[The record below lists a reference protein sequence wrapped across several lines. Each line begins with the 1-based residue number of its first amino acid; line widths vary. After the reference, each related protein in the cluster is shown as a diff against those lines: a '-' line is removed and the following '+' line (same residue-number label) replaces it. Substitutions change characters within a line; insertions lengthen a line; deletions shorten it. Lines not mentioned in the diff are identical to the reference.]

1 MKYLRLFKTLFL
13 INLITFGGGYT
24 IIPVIKNELV
34 ERENLISSEQMDKI
48 IVLAQSVPGAMAIS
62 TSFLS
67 GYYIY
72 GFFGALIALI
82 ASILPSMIIIIL
94 IAGMY
99 KLLISN
105 ILVKNILNG
114 LSASICAMLFLSVFA
129 MFNKMYKHNRKYI
142 YLSITI
148 MAFVLK
154 YVFKLNI
161 IYILIIGAILGLFMN
176 RGEK

>member
-1 MKYLRLFKTLFL
+1 
-13 INLITFGGGYT
+13 
-24 IIPVIKNELV
+24 
-34 ERENLISSEQMDKI
+34 MDKI

-105 ILVKNILNG
+105 ILVKNIL
-114 LSASICAMLFLSVFA
+114 MD
-129 MFNKMYKHNRKYI
+129 
-142 YLSITI
+142 
-148 MAFVLK
+148 
-154 YVFKLNI
+154 
-161 IYILIIGAILGLFMN
+161 
-176 RGEK
+176 